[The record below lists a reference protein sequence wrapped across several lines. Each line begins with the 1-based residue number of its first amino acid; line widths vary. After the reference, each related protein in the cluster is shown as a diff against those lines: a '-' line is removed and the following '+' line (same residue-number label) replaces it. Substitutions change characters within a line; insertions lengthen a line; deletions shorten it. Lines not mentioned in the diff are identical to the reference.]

1 MLLIKKIVPMLC
13 MSLFLT
19 ACSKFE
25 PIKSDIPSSTTEKTI
40 SSEYLSKTKTEDCAL
55 CNQAGNTLLPLYAG
69 QNNLGIICINTFD
82 ISPISINRYDDYR
95 NLIEEPAKSTSMN
108 HNSFGEGRMVTS
120 ISPNTDRGYANVHVS
135 FTDDRRINSKN
146 VESLLCQNFLNTIL
160 SQTWDTPYGIGI
172 INFETLEVKLFEE
185 SVSGFSFGD
194 YYIHIDQRENNDDS
208 ESTELNLLVFYCP
221 ERYK

>member
-1 MLLIKKIVPMLC
+1 MNKTIFLLLC
-13 MSLFLT
+13 TAFLLT
-19 ACSKFE
+19 GCTKSE
-25 PIKSDIPSSTTEKTI
+25 PIKSNIPPTATEKTTKL
-40 SSEYLSKTKTEDCAL
+40 EYTSKNKTEDCAL
-55 CNQAGNTLLPLYAG
+55 CSQVGNTLLPIYVG

-82 ISPISINRYDDYR
+82 LSPISINRYDDYG
-95 NLIEEPAKSTSMN
+95 NLIEESAKSTSMN

-120 ISPNTDRGYANVHVS
+120 ISPNTDRGYANIQVS

-146 VESLLCQNFLNTIL
+146 VESLLCQNCLNTIL

-194 YYIHIDQRENNDDS
+194 YYIHADHRENNDDS